1 MADNNNKQQLTIW
14 GRANSVNVQKVLW
27 CLAELDLAYER
38 IDAGMQFGKNNEAAY
53 LAMNPNGR
61 VPTLVD
67 GDYVLWESNSV
78 MRYLCMA
85 YGGNSPIY
93 PSQPKA
99 RASVDRWLDWT
110 LSTLQPVDRPVFWA
124 LVRTPVEKRDMV
136 AIQKDVDAEAVVW
149 RIVEAQLASA
159 ALHRRR
165 SVHDRRYRARRLC
178 AALAGSRRR
187 HQAGTAEPRTLVFAV
202 RGPPRLHAVHRT
214 ADDLKSARAAGHTGA
229 DAHRA
234 ADLHAGVG
242 AFDPD
247 EARAV
252 LRAGIG

>member
-1 MADNNNKQQLTIW
+1 MADDNKQQLTIW

-85 YGGNSPIY
+85 YGQGSEQGSERGSPIY

-99 RASVDRWLDWT
+99 RAGVDRWLDWT

-124 LVRTPVEKRDMV
+124 LVRTPIERRDMV

-149 RIVEAQLASA
+149 RVVEAHLATRRFIEGDQFTIADIALGAFARRWFGVEGVTKPKLPNLERWFSQLA
-159 ALHRRR
+159 
-165 SVHDRRYRARRLC
+165 
-178 AALAGSRRR
+178 
-187 HQAGTAEPRTLVFAV
+187 V
-202 RGPPRLHAVHRT
+202 RPGFTQFIAPPMT
-214 ADDLKSARAAGHTGA
+214 
-229 DAHRA
+229 
-234 ADLHAGVG
+234 
-242 AFDPD
+242 
-247 EARAV
+247 
-252 LRAGIG
+252 